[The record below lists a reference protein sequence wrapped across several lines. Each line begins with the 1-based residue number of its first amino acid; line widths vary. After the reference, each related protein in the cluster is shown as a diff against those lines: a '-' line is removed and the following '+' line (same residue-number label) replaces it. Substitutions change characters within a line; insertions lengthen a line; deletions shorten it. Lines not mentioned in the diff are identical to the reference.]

1 MSHDPMGGRV
11 MAPFSRVRK
20 FKPGKSDRRMSKST
34 VLVIERRTLT
44 PAADVAAMFRK
55 VAR

>member
-1 MSHDPMGGRV
+1 M

-34 VLVIERRTLT
+34 VLVIEKRTLT

>member
-1 MSHDPMGGRV
+1 MMTPMQ
-11 MAPFSRVRK
+11 RVRK
-20 FKPGKSDRRMSKST
+20 FKPAKSDRRMSKST
-34 VLVIERRTLT
+34 VLVIEKRTLT